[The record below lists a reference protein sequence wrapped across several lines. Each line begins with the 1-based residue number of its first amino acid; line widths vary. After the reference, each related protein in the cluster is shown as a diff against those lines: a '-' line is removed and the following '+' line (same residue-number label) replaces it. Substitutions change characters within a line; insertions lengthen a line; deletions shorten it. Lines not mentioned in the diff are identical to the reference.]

1 MSCRTARV
9 EGYFELL
16 PFQRGRCD
24 NSKLSPPDR
33 RSDVSYNS
41 NSMASSAGSMPS
53 AVPAQAVRSEPSAAA
68 SLATAAL
75 ARAVSPVNST
85 GSNDTGVSMMEN
97 KAPGLKRSGSNG
109 SLVSVASGL
118 VVQSI
123 NVQGK
128 ELTRERLAIVSTD
141 VPS

>member
-1 MSCRTARV
+1 M

-33 RSDVSYNS
+33 RSNVSYNS
-41 NSMASSAGSMPS
+41 NTLASSAGSTPS
-53 AVPAQAVRSEPSAAA
+53 AGLGAPVPVVRSEPSAVAA
-68 SLATAAL
+68 SLAPAAM
-75 ARAVSPVNST
+75 ARAGSPANST

-109 SLVSVASGL
+109 SLVSVASGM
-118 VVQSI
+118 VVQSST
-123 NVQGK
+123 VQG
-128 ELTRERLAIVSTD
+128 TQG
-141 VPS
+141 